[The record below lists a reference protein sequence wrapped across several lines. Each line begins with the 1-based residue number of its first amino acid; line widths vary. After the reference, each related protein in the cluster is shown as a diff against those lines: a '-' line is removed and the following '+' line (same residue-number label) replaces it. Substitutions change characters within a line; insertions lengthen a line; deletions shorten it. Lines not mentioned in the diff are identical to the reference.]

1 MQKYKNILITGANS
15 FLGTNVA
22 LELAQ
27 RGIGARAIVR
37 HSNQTLDAI
46 EGLDIVRGNVA
57 VAEDLT
63 KAAAGC
69 DCIVHIAA
77 ITSQSLPRYAMYRAF
92 NVGAIENVVAAAR
105 ANGIKRIIF
114 VSSANTIGNGTR
126 EHPAHEE
133 RPAEPPFA
141 TMLYG
146 RSKIEA
152 EAVLRAT
159 DDLDWTILNPC
170 FMLGAHDSKPSSG
183 QIIMMCYGKRVV
195 FAPQGG
201 KNIVSV
207 KAAARALCNAI
218 ERGRRGENYLLAG
231 ENISTVDFFR
241 LINPRA
247 HIIVMPK
254 FLLMA
259 AGYVGDF
266 LRFSGVHTPLNSD
279 NMLVISQM
287 EYYSG
292 AKAESE
298 LGLEKTSI
306 EASAR
311 AAIEWFIEH
320 KMLRR

>member
-22 LELAQ
+22 LELAR
-27 RGIGARAIVR
+27 RGIRARAIVR

-46 EGLDIVRGNVA
+46 ETLDIVRGNVS
-57 VAEDLT
+57 VATDLSA
-63 KAAAGC
+63 AAAGC

-77 ITSQSLPRYAMYRAF
+77 ITSQSLPRYETYRAF

-105 ANGIKRIIF
+105 VNDIKRIIF
-114 VSSANTIGNGTR
+114 VSSANTISNGTR
-126 EHPAHEE
+126 EHPGQED
-133 RPAEPPFA
+133 RPSRPPFS

-152 EAVLRAT
+152 EAVLRAA
-159 DDLDWTILNPC
+159 DDLDWTIVNPC

-183 QIIMMCYGKRVV
+183 QIIMMCYGKRLV

-207 KAAARALCNAI
+207 EAAARALCNAI
-218 ERGRRGENYLLAG
+218 ECGRRGENYLLAG
-231 ENISTVDFFR
+231 ENISTADFFR
-241 LINPRA
+241 LVNPRVR
-247 HIIVMPK
+247 IIVVPR
-254 FLLMA
+254 FLLMV

-266 LRFSGVHTPLNSD
+266 FRLLGVHTAVSSD
-279 NMLVISQM
+279 NMRVISEL

-292 AKAESE
+292 AKAERE

-311 AAIEWFIEH
+311 AAIDWFIAH
-320 KMLRR
+320 KMLRN